1 MKPNLQK
8 QEVFLYKIFIKYIMI
23 SRYISI
29 PAFLISFTIGL
40 FFIYVL
46 GPEMKDIYIYPSP
59 ETVNKVLFKD
69 KADNCFYF
77 EEEEVKCPSD
87 KSQILSLPIQQ

>member
-1 MKPNLQK
+1 
-8 QEVFLYKIFIKYIMI
+8 MI

-29 PAFLISFTIGL
+29 PVFLISFAIGL
-40 FFIYVL
+40 FFIYIL
-46 GPEMKDIYIYPSP
+46 GPEMKDIFIYPSP

-87 KSQILSLPIQQ
+87 KTQIFSLPIQE